1 MMLWSGDLYMI
12 SDHTAVDV
20 NFDSNIAIIE
30 YYNVKYPD
38 GLQLDFKELLE
49 NWQKYQVNP
58 TLENVVNIESV
69 FAYTDSSDQTVLRVH
84 LNIIEMKEFLLALGF
99 DEMENDYFYF
109 SDYNS
114 ELGRLEQF
122 SFSLGF
128 IPSFRLE
135 LKSEIFDDFA
145 EQGRILRPVP
155 VEWIED
161 QY

>member
-20 NFDSNIAIIE
+20 NFDSNIASIE